1 MVRGIALPCVFRN
14 FFKAGASY
22 FGISDLETF
31 VGETHKFESRYL
43 DRLVGPYPEK
53 KKLYH
58 ERSAISFIDQ
68 ISCPMIL
75 FQGLE
80 DEVVPPDQ
88 SEKLYRVLRDKGL
101 PTAYFAYP
109 GEQHGFRKS
118 ENIKRSID
126 AEFYFFGKVFGF
138 QPADQIEPFHID
150 NLESIQGR
158 PLMQQAE

>member
-1 MVRGIALPCVFRN
+1 MCALTFRN

-31 VGETHKFESRYL
+31 VRETHKFESRYL

-53 KKLYH
+53 KELYY
-58 ERSAISFIDQ
+58 ERSAINFIDR

-88 SEKLYRVLRDKGL
+88 SETLYKVLRDKGL
-101 PTAYFAYP
+101 PTAYFAYE
-109 GEQHGFRKS
+109 GEQHGFRKA

-138 QPADQIEPFHID
+138 EPADKIEPFRID
-150 NLESIQGR
+150 NLERARGT
-158 PLMQQAE
+158 PLMQQAS